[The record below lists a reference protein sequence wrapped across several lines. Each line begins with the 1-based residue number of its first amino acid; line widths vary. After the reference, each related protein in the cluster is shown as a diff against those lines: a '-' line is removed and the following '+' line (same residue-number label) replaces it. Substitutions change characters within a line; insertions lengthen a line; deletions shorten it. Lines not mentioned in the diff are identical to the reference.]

1 MSITNVESR
10 EIAHDAEAELITAAL
25 SGDGLAFRRLVE
37 PHLPMLHRIAT
48 RSSGNSHLA
57 EDAVQETLALAYQR
71 LGRYSHDT
79 PFRAYL
85 AAIAAK
91 QGHTLARGERRRT
104 KRELASKAPDEPTN
118 PEQEAHGARLAG
130 RVRDALAAMPNKRRQ
145 AALLRLDGGLSYREI
160 AAALES
166 TEGSTRVLV
175 HTALK
180 ELKERLADLMTG
192 ASEECK

>member
-1 MSITNVESR
+1 MFLVGFIDRGQAVDQ
-10 EIAHDAEAELITAAL
+10 A
-25 SGDGLAFRRLVE
+25 RR
-37 PHLPMLHRIAT
+37 
-48 RSSGNSHLA
+48 NS
-57 EDAVQETLALAYQR
+57 
-71 LGRYSHDT
+71 
-79 PFRAYL
+79 
-85 AAIAAK
+85 
-91 QGHTLARGERRRT
+91 RRT
-104 KRELASKAPDEPTN
+104 KRELASKAPEEAGS

-160 AAALES
+160 AAALDS

-192 ASEECK
+192 ASEE